1 MGIFNTSRPVI
12 AGRFVTAGAF
22 TPLGSGAY
30 SYARVSKQG
39 IMLTAGESYNETLYN
54 DAPADTSAHLI
65 SAYTDGARALG
76 LYIGNTT
83 GQSVKMRFFIYNG
96 VSAAIIYEETLTNGQ
111 YRVLAPGA
119 AGVGASANYIAIP
132 ALAFPVFLLVGV
144 SYQMLAG
151 SASGNLTVTL
161 GRMT

>member
-1 MGIFNTSRPVI
+1 MGVFNTSRPVI

-22 TPLGSGAY
+22 TPLSTGAY
-30 SYARVSKQG
+30 SYARLNNQG
-39 IMLTAGESYNETLYN
+39 ILLTAGESYNETLYN

-65 SAYTDGARALG
+65 STYVGGARALG

-83 GQSVKMRFFIYNG
+83 GQSVKMRFYLYHG
-96 VSAAIIYEETLTNGQ
+96 ASPAVIYEETLTNGQ
-111 YRVLAPGA
+111 YRLLAPGA

-132 ALAFPVFLLVGV
+132 ALAFPVFLLVGI

-151 SASGNLTVTL
+151 SASGNLAVTL